1 VTVPI
6 PRLADERRV
15 NSEHW
20 IGRGWA
26 AWRGHG
32 ERPAQLLLLLAGA
45 FSCLSAAGT
54 IHTVYTLQPSYILA
68 VAGVAVGAPW
78 VVSGWM
84 HAGMLLRCASV
95 ALIAVYLVS
104 LFAGHPLSV
113 PGSPRTGRTRELVY
127 IADLC
132 VGLGTAGAI
141 AGLWEGSG
149 SSRAMPD
156 ALLVGGLIAATYA
169 VYQWFGLHFHWP
181 LTHINNTL
189 NSNGVTSDASQGI
202 GVLGWERAQGT
213 FLEPH
218 FLGAYLAALCPL
230 CAEAALNARQAW
242 VRRWLWAGGLVMLAA
257 LLSTDSAPAW
267 ASLAVFGVAGVGMLA
282 VLRGWPVR
290 GALAVSAVVGALAL
304 LPVIGTQRATALG
317 TGRSAGTIT
326 LTTQFRTATW
336 SRAVEL
342 WAQKP
347 ILGAGPGQASVLLT
361 VAGVDQLLFQK
372 LPSGAL
378 LSSQGLWAA
387 VLLDTGLLGLAAWL
401 FFLGGVTWNAV
412 RRLLSRPD
420 YRAAAMLSAVGIALF
435 GSLTAGDRLEL
446 WVWLLLGAT
455 LATASS
461 IPSGATGKPS

>member
-1 VTVPI
+1 VTAPI
-6 PRLADERRV
+6 PRLAGERHV
-15 NSEHW
+15 DSEHW
-20 IGRGWA
+20 IDPYWA

-32 ERPAQLLLLLAGA
+32 EHPARLLLLLAGA
-45 FSCLSAAGT
+45 FSFLSAAGT
-54 IHTVYTLQPSYILA
+54 VHAVYTLQPSYILA
-68 VAGVAVGAPW
+68 AAGVAIGAPW

-84 HAGMLLRCASV
+84 HVGTWLRCASV
-95 ALIAVYLVS
+95 ALLAVYLVS
-104 LFAGHPLSV
+104 LLAGHPLSV
-113 PGSPRTGRTRELVY
+113 PGSPRTGRTRELIY

-141 AGLWEGSG
+141 AGLWHGSA

-156 ALLVGGLIAATYA
+156 ALLAGGLVAATYA

-181 LTHINNTL
+181 FTHVNNTL
-189 NSNGVTSDASQGI
+189 NSNGVTSEASQGI

-218 FLGAYLAALCPL
+218 FLGAYLASLLPL
-230 CAEAALNARQAW
+230 CAASALGARRPW
-242 VRRWLWAGGLVMLAA
+242 VKRCLWAGGLVMLAA

-267 ASLAVFGVAGVGMLA
+267 GSLALLGIAGVGLLA
-282 VLRGWPVR
+282 VLQGRPVR
-290 GALAVSAVVGALAL
+290 AALAVSAVVGALAL
-304 LPVIGTQRATALG
+304 LPVVGTQRATALG

-336 SRAVEL
+336 SRAIEL

-347 ILGAGPGQASVLLT
+347 ILGAGPGQASVRLT
-361 VAGVDQLLFQK
+361 VAGVDQVLFQK
-372 LPSGAL
+372 LPPGVL

-401 FFLGGVTWNAV
+401 SFLGGVTWSAV
-412 RRLLSRPD
+412 RSLRARPD
-420 YRAAAMLSAVGIALF
+420 YPAAALLIALGIALF

-446 WVWLLLGAT
+446 WVWLLLGAA
-455 LATASS
+455 LAAARRVPGGAAGE
-461 IPSGATGKPS
+461 PS